1 MKRKYLH
8 IISGKGLV
16 SRTYKKQYNNKKDE
30 QPNLRMGKTFK
41 QTFSKE
47 DTETANK
54 YMKAAQHHT
63 S

>member
-16 SRTYKKQYNNKKDE
+16 SRTYKKLYNNKKDE
-30 QPNLRMGKTFK
+30 QPNLRMDKTFK

-54 YMKAAQHHT
+54 YMKAAQHHA

>member
-1 MKRKYLH
+1 M
-8 IISGKGLV
+8 
-16 SRTYKKQYNNKKDE
+16 D
-30 QPNLRMGKTFK
+30 KTFK

-54 YMKAAQHHT
+54 YMKAAQHHA